1 MHKHYNAYDFNNS
14 AAREKWIERVTNV
27 TASGVVDG
35 AFIDGNRGG
44 FASTVTGKCS
54 AEKKKGWAAG
64 LELAVATLSKRLGP
78 TKTLISNY
86 PTPSAMKLVVGG
98 MMERGGSTADIEAFG
113 KNKVRCM
120 LCGVRCVLCVVCCC
134 VLCVSVLT

>member
-64 LELAVATLSKRLGP
+64 LELAVATLSQRLGP

-120 LCGVRCVLCVVCCC
+120 LCGVFCVLCAVCECID
-134 VLCVSVLT
+134 VTTNTT